1 MARTLGKVA
10 GWSAAVLA
18 VLLLVVGLLAYIV
31 LQTRPGHDF
40 VLRTVLNQAPSFI
53 NGDLQVASLR
63 SDGLLRGFSLHDVS
77 IHDPRGRPFL
87 EADSMR
93 VRYSARALLDRRV
106 ALRPAELWGARIVV
120 ETLHGDSESNVARIF
135 APDPPD
141 EPGEQAASEL
151 TVVLRDVSL
160 HDSEFVLRL
169 PLEGDEAPPRMAT
182 EAVPGFEGLH
192 LRYRFSGIDAHLSEL
207 DLLRPGGEGE
217 RIEVDRMSLV
227 GEVFD
232 EPFELADLRG
242 TIVREG
248 TRLTLDLDR
257 FWLPRTEMSGFV
269 ALDWGDVEEG
279 LNLDVQLEAPVVQL
293 ADLQWLEPRIPLGEG
308 RLDLSIQGPVERSQ
322 WRLSEVDVQVDES
335 RLRGRLG
342 FDLGEDLRLVDTEM
356 EALPLHLFRL
366 DPWLEEP
373 LPIEGRVAGRV
384 AVSGPFSDLNVDGEV
399 TYDDPDGGIPE
410 STVTLSGGISLGEVL
425 EARSLSVRID
435 PLRYGTLRAF
445 APELELSGEG
455 SLQMELSG
463 GLASHL
469 TLTAE
474 LLHAPLGGQDRSRVL
489 ASGTLRQI
497 EGSWVLDL
505 DGNLDPLSLDGLALG
520 LNQELPV
527 SGELTGPVRAAG
539 ALENL
544 SVAGILSTPA
554 GRIDA
559 QGNLNTLDPA
569 SRYSVAGDVQTFALH
584 RLFPDLPEPTLMTGG
599 FAVDGSG
606 ITMETVEGTARLE
619 LTALEVAGARADEFT
634 ARLEARGGRLVV
646 DMLSLRSP
654 LGELDG
660 VGSLGLRADSDPGE
674 VEVAWE
680 VESLEAFRPL
690 LMGDT
695 VIAGDTLTEIERLDL
710 RMQGID
716 PDTLPAAVALNGQAE
731 GTLRLSGTLRDLT
744 GEGTIWAQD
753 LLYAEYAVDEA
764 RVDFS
769 GWFQERAAWGVEGEG
784 SLHDVVLGDQSLE
797 SVEGVVSYAP
807 GAGEGRLALRRDDA
821 QAYRLGGTFVTDSLG
836 VGATLD
842 EFTLDL
848 EDVVWSLA
856 RESNLRVEGRTFT
869 VDTLRLTR
877 PAVEEDEAGR
887 AGARMEARGTL
898 SLEGESQF
906 RVEAEGADIHR
917 LATIFGLD
925 DPPQGFLDLELDVLG
940 SHDDPL
946 LEGRFLL
953 RDLLTGETLLSRV
966 EGTLDYRE
974 RLARAEL
981 MADMDG
987 RRLLSVQGRF
997 PVDLALQE
1005 VEDRFPDRN
1014 LEVDAQID
1022 SFPAASALAF
1032 LEVLEGVEGVL
1043 DGQLRFR
1050 GTPGDLRPSG
1060 EVALRSGALSLPELG
1075 LRITGI
1081 GGTLSLREDQTV
1093 EVNAEA
1099 RAGGT
1104 ARVEGTI
1111 SLEDIADAG
1120 FDLRIQAS
1128 NFQAVDRRDLNA
1140 RVGGEVTLTGSF
1152 TAPRVGGDVRLE
1164 QGTIFVE
1171 EFARTAEVVDLS
1183 DPSFFDVVDTT
1194 LVATRP
1200 ALEAAQNPFMQ
1211 NLRVDVDLLLQRD
1224 VWLRSREMNVEMG
1237 GELIVTFDR
1246 PRREILLVGTLEAI
1260 RGSYSAFG
1268 RQFQVQEGSV
1278 EFVGTPGIDPALDIQ
1293 AVHRLRREG
1302 GEPLDIVANVGG
1314 SLTNLRVDLSS
1325 DAQPPIGQSDLISYL
1340 VFGRP
1345 SYALAG
1351 GETSIL
1357 EGAAG
1362 AGVSV
1367 GVGAIAT
1374 QLGQVVAQQFGVDYF
1389 TITQAQ
1395 EAGGLES
1402 AAGITNTFADTQI
1415 EVGQYVADN
1424 LFLALTLRPLTGLGA
1439 RTSTQFPGARME
1451 WRFADAWT
1459 VEGFFEDRF
1468 AREAASGFGELGL
1481 RLDKVLGLSIYREWG
1496 Y

>member
-1 MARTLGKVA
+1 MKVA
-10 GWSAAVLA
+10 GWGAGVL
-18 VLLLVVGLLAYIV
+18 VLLLLVVGLLVYMV

-40 VLRTVLNQAPSFI
+40 LLRTALNQAPAFI

-63 SDGLLRGFSLHDVS
+63 SDGLLRGFSLHGVS
-77 IHDPRGRPFL
+77 IDDHRGRPFL
-87 EADSMR
+87 EADSVR
-93 VRYSARALLDRRV
+93 VRYSARDFLDRRV
-106 ALRPAELWGARIVV
+106 EFSSADLWGARIVV
-120 ETLHGDSESNVARIF
+120 EILHGDAESNVARIF
-135 APDPPD
+135 VPD
-141 EPGEQAASEL
+141 EPDVPEEEATGL
-151 TVVLRDVSL
+151 TVLLRNVSL
-160 HDSEFVLRL
+160 HDSEFLLRL
-169 PLEGDEAPPRMAT
+169 PLEADEAPPRMIAET
-182 EAVPGFEGLH
+182 VPGIEGLH
-192 LRYRFSGIDAHLSEL
+192 LRYHFTDIDAQMPEL
-207 DLLRPGGEGE
+207 DLLRPGGGGE

-227 GEVFD
+227 GQVFD
-232 EPFELADLRG
+232 DPFELADLRG

-257 FWLPRTEMSGFV
+257 LWLPGTETSGLV
-269 ALDWGDVEEG
+269 ALDWGDLEEG
-279 LNLDVQLEAPVVQL
+279 LNLDVELEAPVVQL
-293 ADLQWLEPRIPLGEG
+293 ADLQWLEPRIPQGEG
-308 RLDLSIQGPVERSQ
+308 RLDLSVQGPVDRSQ
-322 WRLSEVDVQVDES
+322 WRLSDVDLTVGES
-335 RLRGRLG
+335 RLRGRVG
-342 FDLGEDLRLVDTEM
+342 MDLGDALRLVDTQV
-356 EALPLHLFRL
+356 EALPLHLSLL

-373 LPIEGRVAGRV
+373 VPVQGRVEGRL
-384 AVSGPFSDLNVDGEV
+384 AVSGPLAGLTVDGEV
-399 TYDDPDGGIPE
+399 TYDDPDGGIPP
-410 STVTLSGGISLGEVL
+410 STVALSGGISLGEEL

-445 APELELSGEG
+445 APDLEVEGEG

-463 GLASHL
+463 GMASSL

-474 LLHAPLGGQDRSRVL
+474 LVHAPSEGQNRSRLL
-489 ASGTLRQI
+489 ASGTVRQLD
-497 EGSWVLDL
+497 GSWVLDL
-505 DGNLDPLSLDGLALG
+505 DGNLDPLDLDGLALG
-520 LNQELPV
+520 LNQELPI
-527 SGELTGPVRAAG
+527 SGELTGPVRLAG
-539 ALENL
+539 ALEDL
-544 SVAGILSTPA
+544 SVEGNLSTPA
-554 GRIDA
+554 GRVEA
-559 QGNLNTLDPA
+559 QGRLNALDPA
-569 SRYSVAGDVQTFALH
+569 SRYQIAGDVQDFALH
-584 RLFPDLPEPTLMTGG
+584 RLLPDLPEPTRMTGA
-599 FAVDGSG
+599 FSIDGSG
-606 ITMETVEGTARLE
+606 ITLETVEGTARIE
-619 LTALEVAGARADEFT
+619 LTALTVGGAEADEFT
-634 ARLEARGGRLVV
+634 TRLAARDGRLVV
-646 DMLSLRSP
+646 DSLNLRSP
-654 LGELDG
+654 LVKLVGE
-660 VGSLGLRADSDPGE
+660 GSLGLRADSEPGE
-674 VEVAWE
+674 VQVAWE

-695 VIAGDTLTEIERLDL
+695 VIAGDTLTAIERLDL

-716 PDTLPAAVALNGQAE
+716 PDTLPAAMAVALDGQAE
-731 GTLRLSGTLRDLT
+731 GMLNLRGTFQDLT
-744 GEGTIWAQD
+744 GDGTMQART
-753 LLYAEYAVDEA
+753 LLYGPYALDQA
-764 RVDFS
+764 QVDFT
-769 GWFQERAAWGVEGEG
+769 GWFQDRAAWGVEGEG
-784 SLHDVVLGDQSLE
+784 SLEGLVLGDQSLE
-797 SVEGVVSYAP
+797 SLEGVLSYSP
-807 GAGEGRLALRRDDA
+807 GAGEARLALRRDEM
-821 QAYRLGGTFVTDSLG
+821 QAYRVGGTFVTDSLG
-836 VGATLD
+836 VGVALD

-848 EDVVWSLA
+848 EDVAWSLA
-856 RESNLRVEGRTFT
+856 REASLRLEGRTLT

-877 PAVEEDEAGR
+877 PALEEDVPGR
-887 AGARMEARGTL
+887 TGARIEARGTV
-898 SLEGESQF
+898 SLEGESEF
-906 RVEAEGADIHR
+906 RIEAEGADIHR
-917 LATIFGLD
+917 LATIFGMV
-925 DPPQGFLDLELDVLG
+925 DPPQGFLDLELDLLG
-940 SHDDPL
+940 PYDDPQL
-946 LEGRFLL
+946 QGHFIL
-953 RDLLTGETLLSRV
+953 RELLTGETLLSRV
-966 EGTLDYRE
+966 EGTLDYRG

-987 RRLLSVQGRF
+987 RRLLTVQGRV

-1005 VEDRFPDRN
+1005 VEDRFLDRN
-1014 LEVDAQID
+1014 LEIDAQID

-1043 DGQLRFR
+1043 DGHLRFR

-1060 EVALRSGALSLPELG
+1060 EVALGSGAVSLPELG

-1081 GGTLSLREDQTV
+1081 GGTLSVREDQTV
-1093 EVNAEA
+1093 VVNAEA

-1111 SLEDIADAG
+1111 SLEDITDAG
-1120 FDLRIQAS
+1120 FDLRIRAS

-1211 NLRVDVDLLLQRD
+1211 NLRVDVDLILQRD

-1268 RQFQVQEGSV
+1268 RQFQVQEGVV

-1325 DAQPPIGQSDLISYL
+1325 DSQPPIGQSDLISYL

-1345 SYALAG
+1345 SFALAG
-1351 GETSIL
+1351 GERSIL

-1389 TITQAQ
+1389 TITQTR
-1395 EAGGLES
+1395 EAGGLQS
-1402 AAGITNTFADTQI
+1402 AAGISGTFADTQI

-1439 RTSTQFPGARME
+1439 RASTQFPGARLE
-1451 WRFADAWT
+1451 WRFSDSWT
-1459 VEGFFEDRF
+1459 VESFLEDRF